1 MVITIKSNADKKQ
14 FENLLNWIESVG
26 LQINLSEGEN
36 YTVVGLVG
44 DTSLVD
50 ISLLRSLDIVDS
62 IVRIQEPYKSANRK
76 FHPEDSII
84 DVGGHKFGG
93 NHFQII
99 AGPCSIESYDQ
110 VLAIAKAV
118 KQAGATIL
126 RGGAFKPRSSPYSFQ
141 GLGIEGLKMLVEA
154 KRQTGLPIITEL
166 MSENFLPYFDDVDII
181 QIGARNMQNFDLL
194 KAVGK
199 TRKPILLKRGFANTI
214 EEWLMS
220 AEYIMAG
227 GNSQIILC
235 ERGIRTFEP
244 YTRNTLDLSAIPILK
259 EKTHLPVIVDP
270 SHASGLSRLVKPLS
284 LASVGAGADGLI
296 IEVHNNPECALCD
309 GAQSLRPEQ
318 FDDLVKAVDIM
329 LPIVNKERDKE

>member
-126 RGGAFKPRSSPYSFQ
+126 RGGAF
-141 GLGIEGLKMLVEA
+141 
-154 KRQTGLPIITEL
+154 
-166 MSENFLPYFDDVDII
+166 
-181 QIGARNMQNFDLL
+181 
-194 KAVGK
+194 
-199 TRKPILLKRGFANTI
+199 
-214 EEWLMS
+214 
-220 AEYIMAG
+220 
-227 GNSQIILC
+227 
-235 ERGIRTFEP
+235 
-244 YTRNTLDLSAIPILK
+244 
-259 EKTHLPVIVDP
+259 
-270 SHASGLSRLVKPLS
+270 
-284 LASVGAGADGLI
+284 
-296 IEVHNNPECALCD
+296 
-309 GAQSLRPEQ
+309 
-318 FDDLVKAVDIM
+318 
-329 LPIVNKERDKE
+329 